1 MLIATGLA
9 IAALLS
15 APALSAS
22 PFPLTPPTMIVTVA
36 VAPAISPSLVARALT
51 EAGDIWRA
59 AGFMLMWDRQPL
71 ATNVN
76 AAPGLIARPSAL
88 HVMIGDE
95 RGTPGKDPHV
105 MPLGWIIFEAE
116 SPQQDVYLSHANAM
130 MLLQASE
137 GVVGR
142 VSTLTITE
150 RETLLGRAM
159 GRALAHEIGHY
170 LLASKAHT
178 ATGVMQARR
187 GAAELFSRSRQGF
200 QVQADQ
206 RQLIAAR
213 LNPTSPVAR
222 AGRVRLDDASLE
234 RQGREGR

>member
-22 PFPLTPPTMIVTVA
+22 PFPSTLPSLIVTVT
-36 VAPAISPSLVARALT
+36 VAPGIAPSLVARALT

-59 AGFMLMWDRQPL
+59 AGFMLLWDRQAV
-71 ATNVN
+71 ATDVS
-76 AAPGLIARPSAL
+76 AASDPITRRSAL
-88 HVMIGDE
+88 HVTIGDD
-95 RGTPGKDPHV
+95 RGTPRKDPHV
-105 MPLGWIIFEAE
+105 MPLGWIVFEAD
-116 SPQQDVYLSHANAM
+116 SPQQDVYLSHANATR
-130 MLLQASE
+130 LLNASV

-142 VSTLTITE
+142 IAAMTITE

-178 ATGVMQARR
+178 ASGVMQAKR

-200 QVQADQ
+200 QLQADQ
-206 RQLIAAR
+206 RRLIAAR
-213 LNPTSPVAR
+213 MNPTPAVAR
-222 AGRVRLDDASLE
+222 AGRLD
-234 RQGREGR
+234 RR